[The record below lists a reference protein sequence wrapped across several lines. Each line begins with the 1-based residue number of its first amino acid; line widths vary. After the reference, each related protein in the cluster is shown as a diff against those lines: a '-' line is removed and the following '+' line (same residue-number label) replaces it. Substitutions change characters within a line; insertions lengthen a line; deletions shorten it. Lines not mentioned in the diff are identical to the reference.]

1 MSDNHEKFQNG
12 FDPNNGSESVNT
24 NTSANNAVN
33 STNAYGTYHNAQY
46 PTNNTPAYTWNAQ
59 SAPQQNAP
67 VQPNGQPVYYGV
79 PVHQPQKQPK
89 PKKHG
94 SKFGLKLLAVVL
106 CCAITS
112 AAALGVFVAMIQN
125 GVINVQSSEAS
136 SNAAFTISRVV
147 NGDTGSD
154 TSTSS
159 DGTVSAMSDQ
169 DIAAKLTP
177 SVVCIQNYQVTQN
190 YGFMQTDTSDSS
202 VSPASE
208 GSGII
213 MSEDGYIITNA
224 HVVEG
229 ATSLKVMTSDG
240 ETYEAQLIGSDT
252 VTDLAVVKI
261 NATGLTA
268 AEFGSSEDLR
278 VADKVMAIGNPGGH
292 ELSSSVTIG
301 YVSALNRAIAN
312 NTTGYTMEYIQT
324 DAAINPGNSGG
335 ALINKYGQVVG
346 INSAKISA
354 TGYEGLG
361 FAIPIDTAQ
370 PIISDLI
377 QYGYV
382 KDRAVLGISG
392 QFIDSM
398 TGRFYGLPQGEYVA
412 QLNSSEAQ
420 ASGLQVGDV
429 ITAID
434 NQQLDSES
442 TLRSA
447 ILSKK
452 PGDTVTLQVYRSS
465 TQQSTTVELKLSEYS
480 AG

>member
-112 AAALGVFVAMIQN
+112 AASLGVFVAMIQN

-147 NGDTGSD
+147 NGDTSSD
-154 TSTSS
+154 TSASS

-240 ETYEAQLIGSDT
+240 ETYEAQLVGSDT

-261 NATGLTA
+261 DATGLTA

-335 ALINKYGQVVG
+335 ALINEYGQVVG

-434 NQQLDSES
+434 GQQLDSES

-465 TQQSTTVELKLSEYS
+465 TQQSATVELKLSEYS

>member
-12 FDPNNGSESVNT
+12 FDPNNGSEPVNT

-59 SAPQQNAP
+59 NAPQQNAP

-125 GVINVQSSEAS
+125 GIINVQPSEAS

-147 NGDTGSD
+147 NGDTSSD
-154 TSTSS
+154 TSASS

-261 NATGLTA
+261 DATGLTA
-268 AEFGSSEDLR
+268 AEFGSSKDLR

-335 ALINKYGQVVG
+335 ALINEYGQVVG

-434 NQQLDSES
+434 GQQLDSES

-465 TQQSTTVELKLSEYS
+465 TQQSATVELKLSEYS

>member
-12 FDPNNGSESVNT
+12 FDPNNGSEPANT

-112 AAALGVFVAMIQN
+112 AASLGVFVAMIQN

-335 ALINKYGQVVG
+335 ALINEYGQVVG

-420 ASGLQVGDV
+420 TSGLQVGDV

>member
-12 FDPNNGSESVNT
+12 FDPNNGSEPANT

-94 SKFGLKLLAVVL
+94 SKFGLKLLAIVL

-112 AAALGVFVAMIQN
+112 AASLGVFVAMIQN

-147 NGDTGSD
+147 NGDTSSG
-154 TSTSS
+154 TSASS

-434 NQQLDSES
+434 GQQLDSES

-465 TQQSTTVELKLSEYS
+465 TQQSATVELKLSEYS

>member
-12 FDPNNGSESVNT
+12 FDLNNGSEPVNT

-59 SAPQQNAP
+59 NAPQQNAP

-106 CCAITS
+106 CCAVTS
-112 AAALGVFVAMIQN
+112 AASLGVFVAMIQN

-147 NGDTGSD
+147 NGDTSSD
-154 TSTSS
+154 TSASS

-224 HVVEG
+224 HVVED

-240 ETYEAQLIGSDT
+240 ETYEAQLVGSDT

-261 NATGLTA
+261 DATGLTA

-335 ALINKYGQVVG
+335 ALINEYGQVVG

-434 NQQLDSES
+434 GQQLDSES

-465 TQQSTTVELKLSEYS
+465 TQQSATVELKLSEYS

>member
-12 FDPNNGSESVNT
+12 FDPNNGSEPVNT

-112 AAALGVFVAMIQN
+112 AASLGVFVVMIQN

-147 NGDTGSD
+147 NGDTSSD

-190 YGFMQTDTSDSS
+190 YGFMQTDTADSS
-202 VSPASE
+202 VSPAGE

-229 ATSLKVMTSDG
+229 ATSLKVITSDG

-261 NATGLTA
+261 DATGLTA

-278 VADKVMAIGNPGGH
+278 VADKVMAIGNPGG
-292 ELSSSVTIG
+292 LSSSVTIG

-335 ALINKYGQVVG
+335 ALINEYGQVVG

-434 NQQLDSES
+434 GQQLDSES

-465 TQQSTTVELKLSEYS
+465 TQQSATVELKLSEYS

>member
-12 FDPNNGSESVNT
+12 FDPNNGSEPANT

-106 CCAITS
+106 CCAVTS
-112 AAALGVFVAMIQN
+112 AASLGVFVAMIQN

-147 NGDTGSD
+147 NGDTNSD

-261 NATGLTA
+261 DATGLTA

-335 ALINKYGQVVG
+335 ALINEYGQVVG

-434 NQQLDSES
+434 GQQLDSES

-465 TQQSTTVELKLSEYS
+465 TQQSATVELKLSEYS